1 MNKLIFQNICNF
13 YEKYNKSE
21 EFIGELYVKLLQKLF
36 YCKNSNI
43 FEQILYEII
52 DIRKKMNK
60 DDSFWRTQISYYF
73 WHSLVGWIDLFY
85 IVYIKNKLLL
95 PILKK
100 NCIYYY
106 SSDILATPPIYKSLI
121 ERDTKATTFLLNN
134 GHDIIN
140 ESGFVYF
147 NRNIHDYETRIDI
160 IDQLIL
166 QKNNTS
172 IRCIYENVSIEHI
185 IKKNNNSLPN
195 MGILLFIYDH
205 ILPY

>member
-1 MNKLIFQNICNF
+1 
-13 YEKYNKSE
+13 
-21 EFIGELYVKLLQKLF
+21 
-36 YCKNSNI
+36 
-43 FEQILYEII
+43 
-52 DIRKKMNK
+52 MNK

-185 IKKNNNSLPN
+185 IKKTIIHSQ
-195 MGILLFIYDH
+195 IWEYYYLFTTTFCH
-205 ILPY
+205 IDLTTIVCLSSFCTG